1 MKYFIKTSVF
11 IFILFFG
18 ICSGYA
24 ANAENKMPENLKVL
38 TSEQVQKISDNEYS
52 IVYYSNVNSIDI
64 SFDFGNEDEYT
75 EEEINDKIS
84 KISVIGDDN
93 SICGSIKNEE
103 EPVIE
108 INLHEGEN
116 KILLKNN
123 EDNTIIIKLNIIHK
137 KVNIEGIPQNIKEGD
152 NFSLKWNIKDVDNN
166 TIHAQWYT
174 YGIGT
179 MLLSKNGNATIVNGG
194 IGKAAAILYDVNSKP
209 IGHID
214 VSINAVGTGKYG
226 WIKNDG
232 KWYYIDPETKC
243 FKLGFITS
251 NDNIYYINST
261 GEMAAGWV
269 KDNGIWYHM
278 GEDGTMNKGWMKID
292 HKWYYFNDDGSML
305 KGWLEYAGKKYY
317 FGEDGAM
324 ASGSI
329 YIDGNVYTFAENG
342 ALVI

>member
-1 MKYFIKTSVF
+1 MKYFTKTSAF
-11 IFILFFG
+11 IFIVFFG
-18 ICSGYA
+18 ICSGDA

-38 TSEQVQKISDNEYS
+38 TSEQIQKNSENEYS

-75 EEEINDKIS
+75 EEEIDDKIS

-103 EPVIE
+103 EPT
-108 INLHEGEN
+108 
-116 KILLKNN
+116 ILLKNN
-123 EDNTIIIKLNIIHK
+123 VDNTIIIKLNIIHK
-137 KVNIEGIPQNIKEGD
+137 KVNIEGIPQNIKAGD
-152 NFSLKWNIKDVDNN
+152 NFSLKWNIKDIDNH

-194 IGKAAAILYDVNSKP
+194 RGKAAAILYDAKSNP
-209 IGHID
+209 MGHID
-214 VSINAVGTGKYG
+214 VTINAVGTGKYG

-232 KWYYIDPETKC
+232 KWDYIDPETKC

-251 NDNIYYINST
+251 NNNIYYINST
-261 GEMAAGWV
+261 GEMAVGWV
-269 KDNGIWYHM
+269 KDNGTWYHM
-278 GEDGTMNKGWMKID
+278 GEDGVMDKGWIKTD
-292 HKWYYFNDDGSML
+292 QKWYYFNDDGSML

-317 FGEDGAM
+317 FCEDGAM

-342 ALVI
+342 ALII